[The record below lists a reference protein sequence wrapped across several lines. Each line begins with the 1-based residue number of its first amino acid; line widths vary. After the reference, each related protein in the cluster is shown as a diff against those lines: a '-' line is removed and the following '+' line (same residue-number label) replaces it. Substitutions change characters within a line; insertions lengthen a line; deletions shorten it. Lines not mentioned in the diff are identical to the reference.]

1 MAKRK
6 RTNNDLQNTKENIK
20 GWASRTPLKAGVNS
34 CTPEGSAVP
43 ALLMTPVVLLLD
55 MEIVLDTSLR
65 KQVQIL

>member
-20 GWASRTPLKAGVNS
+20 GWTSRTPLKAEVNS
-34 CTPEGSAVP
+34 CTPEGLEVP